1 MYFLLSDAHWSAAE
15 DALALAEE
23 DVEEPEELDL
33 EIELVVVGALVVAR
47 VDAEVVAATASLLL
61 ATTAAAVEEDELI
74 SLELGLETV
83 LAFEVTLELIFV
95 LKVVGAAEELVFGVL
110 ETLLGAE
117 EAALE
122 LAFWLELEATLGAEL
137 E

>member
-1 MYFLLSDAHWSAAE
+1 M
-15 DALALAEE
+15 ALAEE
-23 DVEEPEELDL
+23 DVEELEELDL

-61 ATTAAAVEEDELI
+61 ATTAAAVEEDELV

-110 ETLLGAE
+110 ETLLETE

-122 LAFWLELEATLGAEL
+122 LDFWLELEATLGAEL